1 MAISHPPDPDAP
13 GRVFTGFNLGRGPA
27 ALLAGE
33 ARLGAPWVGGID
45 AILKGL
51 QCKEKSIPRGRI
63 GPAA

>member
-33 ARLGAPWVGGID
+33 ARLGAPWVGGWN
-45 AILKGL
+45 
-51 QCKEKSIPRGRI
+51 
-63 GPAA
+63 